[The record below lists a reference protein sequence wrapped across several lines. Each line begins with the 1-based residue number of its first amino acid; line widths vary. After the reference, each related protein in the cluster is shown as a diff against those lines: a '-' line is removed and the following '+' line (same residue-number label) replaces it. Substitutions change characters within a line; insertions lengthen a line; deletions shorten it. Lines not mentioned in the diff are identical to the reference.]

1 MATNF
6 PVNLGSGTD
15 RYALNAFQSIINAA
29 WELGLDKAAEY
40 EAALAN
46 GAAAFDVNNPPTMTT
61 TNATVPTVEEPDVT
75 IPTEVDT
82 DAFDQFESQYTE
94 IIIALA
100 DKYASFI
107 TTYFPADA
115 TNFAAVEAWLA
126 AELADPDRVL
136 PEALADVIW
145 EEERARIQ
153 ADVVR
158 NSDEAITQ
166 WAAKGYP
173 LPPGA
178 LTATTTAIALK
189 GQEEL
194 AKSAR
199 NVAVKTFEMAY
210 DKVKFVIGQ
219 AVEARKLGLQAA
231 GQYLGAI
238 ASAPDAASKMVNVG
252 YDAQSKLISAAASF
266 FNARTQ
272 AAELTFKANSFNATN
287 DHDTAKENLKA
298 ELTIIDDKLKTMLA
312 QAESLSRLATSLFNN
327 AHLQSGVS
335 FSDSLSEQT
344 QL

>member
-6 PVNLGSGTD
+6 PVNLGAGTD
-15 RYALNAFQSIINAA
+15 RYALSAFQSVVNAA

-40 EAALAN
+40 DAAIAN
-46 GAAAFDVNNPPTMTT
+46 AANTFDVDNPPTMTT

-107 TTYFPADA
+107 TTYFPSDA
-115 TNFAAVEAWLA
+115 ANFALVEAWLA
-126 AELADPDRVL
+126 DEINNPDRVL

-145 EEERARIQ
+145 EEERTRIQ
-153 ADVVR
+153 ADTVR
-158 NSDEAITQ
+158 ASDEAVTM

-173 LPPGA
+173 MPPGA

-210 DKVKFVIGQ
+210 DKVKFAITQ

-252 YDAQSKLISAAASF
+252 YDAQSKLISSAASF
-266 FNARTQ
+266 YNARTA

-287 DHDTAKENLKA
+287 DHDTNKENLKS
-298 ELTIIDDKLKTMLA
+298 ELVIIDDKLKALMA
-312 QAESLSRLATSLFNN
+312 QAEALSRLATSLFNN
-327 AHLQSGVS
+327 VNLSTGAS
-335 FSDSLSEQT
+335 FSDTLSET
-344 QL
+344 TAL